1 MQIKRSLKTIPK
13 LARGVSN
20 EYRYF
25 NKDVELSHLLIK
37 GDGDKALPPM
47 IVLHGLL
54 GSKTNWRG
62 ICKQPQISGKR
73 DCYLVELRNHASSN
87 HHDEMNYEV
96 LSDDVVR
103 FADSHGLDT
112 FTILGHSLGGRT
124 AMTTACRFEDRVDG
138 VISIDSAPIDESGQ
152 NAFGSFT
159 YGVIQFMHELSHQNL
174 SRTEAVKRARE
185 HFEGKP
191 QFSAL
196 LETNMDRKSQDL
208 QWLVNI

>member
-1 MQIKRSLKTIPK
+1 MQVKRCSRTFLK

-20 EYRYF
+20 QYRYF
-25 NKDVELSHLLIK
+25 NKDVELSHILIK
-37 GDGDKALPPM
+37 SESEKALSPM

-62 ICKQPQISGKR
+62 ICKQHQISGKR

-87 HHDEMNYEV
+87 HHDEFNYEV

-103 FADSHGLDT
+103 FADRHGLDN

-124 AMTTACRFEDRVDG
+124 AMTTACRFEERVDG

-159 YGVIQFMHELSHQNL
+159 YGVIQFMHLLS
-174 SRTEAVKRARE
+174 
-185 HFEGKP
+185 
-191 QFSAL
+191 
-196 LETNMDRKSQDL
+196 D
-208 QWLVNI
+208 

>member
-1 MQIKRSLKTIPK
+1 
-13 LARGVSN
+13 
-20 EYRYF
+20 
-25 NKDVELSHLLIK
+25 
-37 GDGDKALPPM
+37 M

-62 ICKQPQISGKR
+62 ICKQHQISGKR

-87 HHDEMNYEV
+87 HHDEFNYEV

-103 FADSHGLDT
+103 FADRHGLDN

-124 AMTTACRFEDRVDG
+124 AMTTACRFEERVDG

-159 YGVIQFMHELSHQNL
+159 YGVIQFMHLLS
-174 SRTEAVKRARE
+174 
-185 HFEGKP
+185 
-191 QFSAL
+191 
-196 LETNMDRKSQDL
+196 D
-208 QWLVNI
+208 